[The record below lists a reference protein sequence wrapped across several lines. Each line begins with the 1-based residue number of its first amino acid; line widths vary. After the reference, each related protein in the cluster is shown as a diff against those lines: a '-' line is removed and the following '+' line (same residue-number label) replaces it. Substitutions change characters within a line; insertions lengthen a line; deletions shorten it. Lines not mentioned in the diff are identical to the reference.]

1 MPFFYAIIFTIFLL
15 AKLEYIISFMAENAI
30 VSFIPNIASGK
41 LLFSKS
47 ELVARVASFS
57 PSIVTKEAS
66 NKSLTRSK
74 KISGISF

>member
-1 MPFFYAIIFTIFLL
+1 
-15 AKLEYIISFMAENAI
+15 MAENAI

-47 ELVARVASFS
+47 ELVVRVASFS
-57 PSIVTKEAS
+57 PSIVTKEVS